1 MRKCP
6 KCGVE
11 YADTDFRTLCSNCM
25 VNLVHVPSAAQAPA
39 VSTGPIQAGGSEA
52 ILSAPAPIIPIT
64 IAIPEIKVPDIAM
77 PPGGAFSM
85 SAPSPGGGAM
95 APIAP
100 PVETMPRP
108 DAVLTPEQAAREALL
123 PELEIILEPEPE
135 AAPQPGPYRPPL
147 TPQPNPAVPQPPILP
162 MPAPDQEPEPEPAVP
177 VPAPVPKPRPTPQ
190 PVPMPEPDEP
200 APSAR
205 LGEALQPAEMT
216 SSRSAFGV
224 YLFFG
229 FVTGTICFFLFPHL
243 DNLFNIILL
252 IGLGWL
258 TYYLFRQALYR
269 SAVSAVT
276 MAPTR
281 RLRLGDPV
289 PLQAAVSVARDLAVT
304 DVEITLTGQ
313 ERAVRGEG
321 KGSTTYRH
329 TFYEKKVRIPAPPA
343 WAGGHKML
351 INAGV
356 PMPVTAPPSFTGR
369 KNTIE
374 WSALLWVGI
383 TGMPDVRERVPLT
396 VVSFCKGKSQPNAHP
411 VYNLPELG
419 PLNAQIGFTCP
430 LSAGNLP
437 VFEVGK
443 AVPFNL
449 RMKPDGDFAQQRVF
463 VELMY
468 LVSGSGDTENQVVA
482 RQSFSVAYWQG
493 DPNHVEEAALT
504 VPPGSP
510 ITYDGTHVRIHWAVA
525 IRHEQPWGRDRR
537 QVFEVLVVP
546 ANE

>member
-6 KCGVE
+6 KCGAE

-25 VNLVHVPSAAQAPA
+25 VNLEHMPSTAPAPA
-39 VSTGPIQAGGSEA
+39 VSTGPIQMGGPDSL
-52 ILSAPAPIIPIT
+52 LSAPAPIIPTTIT
-64 IAIPEIKVPDIAM
+64 LPEIKVPEMIV
-77 PPGGAFSM
+77 PLGGAITM
-85 SAPSPGGGAM
+85 PAPPPAGGAM
-95 APIAP
+95 APAQLP
-100 PVETMPRP
+100 AALDET
-108 DAVLTPEQAAREALL
+108 L
-123 PELEIILEPEPE
+123 PELEIVLEPES
-135 AAPQPGPYRPPL
+135 APAPGPYRPPL

-162 MPAPDQEPEPEPAVP
+162 MPAPDQEPEMEPAVP
-177 VPAPVPKPRPTPQ
+177 VPAPVPMPRPTPQ
-190 PVPMPEPDEP
+190 PVPMPEPNEP

-205 LGEALQPAEMT
+205 VGEALKPEEMA
-216 SSRSAFGV
+216 SGRSAFGL

-229 FVTGTICFFLFPHL
+229 FVSGTICFLLFPHL
-243 DNLFNIILL
+243 DNPFNIFLL
-252 IGLGWL
+252 VGLGWL

-269 SAVSAVT
+269 SAVSTVAV
-276 MAPTR
+276 APTR

-289 PLQAAVSVARDLAVT
+289 PLQAVVSVARDLAVT

-351 INAGV
+351 LNASV

-369 KNTIE
+369 KNNIE

-383 TGMPDVRERVPLT
+383 TGMPDVRERLPLT
-396 VVSFCKGKSQPNAHP
+396 VVPFCKGTPQPNAHP
-411 VYNLPELG
+411 VYHLPELG

-443 AVPFNL
+443 AVPFTL
-449 RMKPDGDFAQQRVF
+449 RMKPEGDFAQQRVF

-468 LVSGSGDTENQVVA
+468 LVSGSGDAENQVVA

-493 DPNHVEEAALT
+493 DPNHMEEAALT

-510 ITYDGTHVRIHWAVA
+510 VTYDGTHVRIHWAVT
-525 IRHEQPWGRDRR
+525 IRHEQPWSRDRR

-546 ANE
+546 TNE